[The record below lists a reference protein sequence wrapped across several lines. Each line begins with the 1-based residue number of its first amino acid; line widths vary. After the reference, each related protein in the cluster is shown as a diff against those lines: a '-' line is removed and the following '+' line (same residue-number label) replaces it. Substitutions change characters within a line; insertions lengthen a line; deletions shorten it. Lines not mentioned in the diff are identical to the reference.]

1 VYIKPNVLKGFC
13 FQRLDMFR
21 IGRPNRGS
29 AFRARPTFP
38 LTIRPKIL
46 FSKKIEVKI
55 GDGHRADSKQQS
67 RSVAMSVYP
76 DDLYY
81 TKEHEWARVAENIA
95 TVGISKYAVDQL
107 GDITYVGL
115 PREGEQFKKDDV
127 FGTIESVKAQSD
139 LFAPVSGTVI
149 KMNDTLEDSPEY
161 INEDPYDEGWLVQV
175 EMESIQE
182 LEALMSAEE
191 YAQFV
196 AELEE

>member
-1 VYIKPNVLKGFC
+1 
-13 FQRLDMFR
+13 
-21 IGRPNRGS
+21 
-29 AFRARPTFP
+29 
-38 LTIRPKIL
+38 
-46 FSKKIEVKI
+46 
-55 GDGHRADSKQQS
+55 
-67 RSVAMSVYP
+67 MSVYP

-95 TVGISKYAVDQL
+95 TVGISRYAVDQL

-139 LFAPVSGTVI
+139 LFAPVSGTII
-149 KMNDTLEDSPEY
+149 KVNDPLEDSPEY

-175 EMESIQE
+175 EMESVQE

>member
-1 VYIKPNVLKGFC
+1 
-13 FQRLDMFR
+13 
-21 IGRPNRGS
+21 
-29 AFRARPTFP
+29 
-38 LTIRPKIL
+38 
-46 FSKKIEVKI
+46 
-55 GDGHRADSKQQS
+55 
-67 RSVAMSVYP
+67 MSSYP

-81 TKEHEWARVAENIA
+81 TKEHEWARVGENIA
-95 TVGISKYAVDQL
+95 TVGITKYAVDQL

-115 PREGEQFKKDDV
+115 PREGEQIKKDDV

-149 KMNDTLEDSPEY
+149 KVNDPLEDSPEY

-175 EMESIQE
+175 EMESVQE
-182 LEALMSAEE
+182 LEELMGAEE

>member
-1 VYIKPNVLKGFC
+1 
-13 FQRLDMFR
+13 
-21 IGRPNRGS
+21 
-29 AFRARPTFP
+29 
-38 LTIRPKIL
+38 
-46 FSKKIEVKI
+46 
-55 GDGHRADSKQQS
+55 
-67 RSVAMSVYP
+67 MSVYP

-81 TKEHEWARVAENIA
+81 TKEHEWVRVAENIA
-95 TVGISKYAVDQL
+95 TVGITKYAVDQL

-139 LFAPVSGTVI
+139 LFAPITGTII
-149 KMNDTLEDSPEY
+149 KVNNPLEDSPEY
-161 INEDPYDEGWLVQV
+161 INEDPYDEGWLVQL
-175 EMESIQE
+175 EMGSVRE